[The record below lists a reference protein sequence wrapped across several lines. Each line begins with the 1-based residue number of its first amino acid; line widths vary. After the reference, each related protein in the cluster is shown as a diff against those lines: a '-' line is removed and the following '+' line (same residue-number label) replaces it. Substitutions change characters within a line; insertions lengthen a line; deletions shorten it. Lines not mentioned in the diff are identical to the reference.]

1 MNQDSQ
7 TCSCSLHVT
16 IATLLLPAAPIA
28 ALGSWRSD
36 WALWGGFPK
45 KIGNV
50 QELPAWCARSILTII
65 KDAATIASNAE
76 NDLKRCQ
83 DEDLVGMKC
92 AAPATKAVRAAS
104 DAGKYMAEFE
114 VRGCDQ
120 QRVRGYFGVLYTNG
134 GGSMGI

>member
-65 KDAATIASNAE
+65 KDA
-76 NDLKRCQ
+76 
-83 DEDLVGMKC
+83 C
-92 AAPATKAVRAAS
+92 AQ
-104 DAGKYMAEFE
+104 
-114 VRGCDQ
+114 RGPKMFSIIVSFKDI
-120 QRVRGYFGVLYTNG
+120 LY
-134 GGSMGI
+134 